1 MRRREFI
8 AGLGGAAA
16 WPLSVRG
23 QQPPVPTI
31 GYLFAGSRARNPIP
45 AELAFR
51 KGLSEMGFVE
61 GQNVAIEYRWAED
74 QYDRLAVLAAE
85 LVSRRVAVIYAGG
98 GSIAATAAKAATTT
112 IPIIFNFAED
122 PVQAG
127 VVASFNRPEGNVT
140 GISFMATQLMAKRL
154 GLLHELV
161 PAATRFA
168 VLVNPGSPLT
178 ASVIA
183 EAQVAALTIGRRIEV
198 FTASD
203 IREIDMA
210 FASIEQKR
218 TDALLIWGSVLF
230 ALRLTQL
237 ATLAARHAL
246 PTIHYTRE
254 FVEAGGLMSYGSSIA
269 DSQRQAGIYVGRI
282 LKGEKPAD
290 LPVVQSTKFE
300 FVINLQ
306 TARLL
311 GIDVPPTLLAIADE
325 VIE

>member
-1 MRRREFI
+1 MKRRTFI
-8 AGLGGAAA
+8 AGLGSAAA
-16 WPLSVRG
+16 WPMAAWG
-23 QQPPVPTI
+23 QQPPVPTV
-31 GYLFAGSRARNPIP
+31 GYLFAGSRARNQFD
-45 AELAFR
+45 ELAFR

-61 GQNVAIEYRWAED
+61 GQNVAIEYRWAEN
-74 QYDRLAVLAAE
+74 QYDRLPMLAAE
-85 LVSRRVAVIYAGG
+85 LVSRRVAVIFAGG
-98 GSIAATAAKAATTT
+98 GSIAATAAKAVTTT

-122 PVQAG
+122 PVRAG
-127 VVASFNRPEGNVT
+127 LVATFNRPEGNVT
-140 GISFMATQLMAKRL
+140 GISFMAAQLTAKRL

-161 PAATRFA
+161 PAAQSFA
-168 VLVNPGSPLT
+168 VLVNPDSPIT

-183 EAQVAALTIGRRIEV
+183 EAQAAASTIGRQIEV
-198 FTASD
+198 IAASD

-210 FASIEQKR
+210 FASNVQKR
-218 TDALLIWGSVLF
+218 TDALLIGGSVLF
-230 ALRLTQL
+230 GIRVAQL

-311 GIDVPPTLLAIADE
+311 GIEVPPTLLALADE